1 MEVNMK
7 IPVAII
13 CFFLSS
19 VIIWGGDIKM
29 VENIKWLG
37 HASILIE
44 KDGKSIYIDPW
55 KLKKVDKK
63 ADAILIT
70 HSHYDHCSIED
81 INKIVTDTTVVIG
94 SPDSL
99 AQVKKGNKKTLS
111 PGGEIDLGW
120 VKINGVPAYNINKNF
135 HPKSNNWLG
144 FVIKFKDGS
153 IYIAG
158 DTDFI
163 PEMKNIK
170 VDIAIV
176 PVGGTYTMNAEEAAK
191 AIDTI
196 KPKIAIPIHFG
207 DIVGSK
213 ADAEKFASLVK
224 SAQVKI
230 LTPGQ

>member
-1 MEVNMK
+1 
-7 IPVAII
+7 
-13 CFFLSS
+13 
-19 VIIWGGDIKM
+19 
-29 VENIKWLG
+29 
-37 HASILIE
+37 
-44 KDGKSIYIDPW
+44 
-55 KLKKVDKK
+55 KVDKK